1 MLKIIGG
8 GLDDASLIIALLI
21 VSTIY
26 EDANEYLVVVELIV

>member
-8 GLDDASLIIALLI
+8 GLGDDALLIALLI